1 MLSLSTHTKVYLAR
15 EPLDMRRQIDG
26 LALEVQEVLS
36 LNPMSAHVFIFR
48 NQRGDRLKG
57 LVWDGNGFVMIYKR
71 IERGRFQWPD
81 IAGQSVELGL
91 RELQWLL
98 EGRSLEALCP
108 RPMVGAWAV

>member
-26 LALEVQEVLS
+26 LALEVQEVLQ
-36 LNPMSAHVFIFR
+36 LNPMSAHIFIFR

-57 LVWDGNGFVMIYKR
+57 LYWDGNGFLMIYKR

-81 IAGQSVELGL
+81 IAGQSVALGL

-98 EGRSLEALCP
+98 EGRSLEVL
-108 RPMVGAWAV
+108 RPSAAVAACAV